1 MRTTLIHVY
10 NLVNITF
17 MLFEKLYLLK
27 LYEICQD
34 EMPNKKIVSC
44 FQQCVTDL
52 GREGWDIKNKLL
64 VHQ

>member
-34 EMPNKKIVSC
+34 EMPNKNFMTC
-44 FQQCVTDL
+44 CQQCVTDL
-52 GREGWDIKNKLL
+52 GREGWDIKNKFL
-64 VHQ
+64 VH